1 MTSFVPSAPLP
12 PNPATATGRVE
23 MPPGFLWGAATAAF
37 QIEGAGHTD
46 GRTDSVWDA
55 FARVPGAVVNGDDGM
70 VACDHYHRYREDV
83 ALLRDLNLGTYRFST
98 SWARVRPDGGAVNP
112 AGLAFYDR
120 LVDELLAADVLP
132 WLTLYH
138 WDLPQALEEKG
149 GWTSRDTAYLFA
161 EYAVTMHEALGDR
174 VGVWTTLNEPWCSA
188 FLGYTAGVHAPGRQS
203 REEGLAAAHHLLL
216 GHGLAVQALRERAP
230 EANLGLTLNFTVSD
244 PVDPQ
249 DPADVDAARRIDGQ
263 FNRIFLDPVFHG
275 EYPADVLED
284 VAPYGLLD
292 HVKDGDLKII
302 STPIDTLGVN
312 YYNGGAVS
320 ARPQTTAPGTG
331 GDGGGGTRPE
341 GVRDEEADAAPVRP
355 TSSPYPAADGVH
367 AHSRGLPRTD
377 MGWEVQPEGLTRLL
391 TRLQRDFTG
400 PRGVAM
406 YITENGAAYPDQVGP
421 DGSVDDQDRLEFL
434 DAHLRATR
442 DAIDAGADVRG
453 YFAWSLMDNFEW
465 ALGYTK
471 RFGIVRVDYETQ
483 ERTVKASGAWYAQVA
498 RDNAIP
504 ARETPAA
511 DAAPAE

>member
-1 MTSFVPSAPLP
+1 MSLFVPTAPLA
-12 PNPATATGRVE
+12 PNPDTATGRVE
-23 MPPGFLWGAATAAF
+23 MPQGFLWGTATAAY
-37 QIEGAGHTD
+37 QVEGAARTD
-46 GRTDSVWDA
+46 GRRDSIWDT
-55 FARVPGAVVNGDDGM
+55 FSTIPGAVINGDDGTD
-70 VACDHYHRYREDV
+70 ACDHYHRYREDV
-83 ALLRDLNLGTYRFST
+83 ALMRDLHLGAYRFST
-98 SWARVRPDGGAVNP
+98 SWARVHPDGGAVNP

-120 LVDELLAADVLP
+120 LVDELLSADLLP

-138 WDLPQALEEKG
+138 WDLPQALEEAG
-149 GWTSRDTAYLFA
+149 GWTNRDTAYRFA

-203 REEGLAAAHHLLL
+203 RPDGLAAAHHLMLA
-216 GHGLAVQALRERAP
+216 HGLGIQALRERAP
-230 EANLGLTLNFTVSD
+230 AANLGLTLNFTVAD
-244 PVDPQ
+244 PVDPA

-263 FNRIFLDPVFHG
+263 FNRIFLDPILRG

-292 HVKDGDLKII
+292 HVRDGDLDII

-320 ARPQTTAPGTG
+320 ALPQESGS
-331 GDGGGGTRPE
+331 GGGGTRPE
-341 GVRDEEADAAPVRP
+341 GVREADDAAPVRE
-355 TSSPYPAADGVH
+355 TSSPHPAADGVH
-367 AHSRGLPRTD
+367 THSRGLPLTD

-391 TRLQRDFTG
+391 VRLQEEYTG

-406 YITENGAAYPDQVGP
+406 YVTENGAAFPDVVGP
-421 DGSVDDQDRLEFL
+421 DGAVDDQDRLSFI
-434 DAHLRATR
+434 DGHLRATK

-453 YFAWSLMDNFEW
+453 YFAWSLLDNFEW

-483 ERTVKASGAWYAQVA
+483 ERTVKSSGRWYATVA
-498 RDNAIP
+498 RDNVIP
-504 ARETPAA
+504 ARDDTTRP
-511 DAAPAE
+511 